1 MKYFCLG
8 LALAL
13 FLAAG
18 SVWAQAGSEA
28 GSESGE
34 PQRLSLDFQKADI
47 HTILRVLA
55 EVSGRDMIIADG
67 VSGQVTVKVQDL
79 SWSEA
84 LQTVLS
90 SLKLRAVESGSV
102 LLIEPDQ
109 SSGLSS
115 SSSR

>member
-1 MKYFCLG
+1 MKYFCLN
-8 LALAL
+8 LALGL
-13 FLAAG
+13 LLAAG
-18 SVWAQAGSEA
+18 PAWAQTGPQA

-34 PQRLSLDFQKADI
+34 PQRVSLDFQKADI

-55 EVSGRDMIIADG
+55 EISDRDMIIANG

-109 SSGLSS
+109 SSGASF
-115 SSSR
+115 SSR